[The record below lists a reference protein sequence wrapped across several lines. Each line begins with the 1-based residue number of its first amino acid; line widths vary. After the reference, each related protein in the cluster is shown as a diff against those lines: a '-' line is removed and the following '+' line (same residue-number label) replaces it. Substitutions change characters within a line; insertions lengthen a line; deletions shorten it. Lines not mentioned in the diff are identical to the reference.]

1 MNDFEANKLA
11 ESFWNI
17 FPEREAFP
25 RSLEKAVL
33 WRLPIAI
40 VKLPCLGLKNMR
52 SWCSQRN
59 ISLNINMPNRFLRA
73 CLIARK
79 GCGIIFIENGDSEN
93 EYRFGLA
100 HEISHFLLDYYW
112 PRRQAATIFGKTIY
126 DVLDGNR
133 DPTPSEKL
141 NSILKAT
148 KIGLFL
154 HLMERSIDGSI
165 NNSHI
170 IEVEDRADR
179 LALELL
185 APKVEVLQRVANN
198 RSLTRDVEF
207 SRNVCNILVDEFG
220 LTYTTAEHYSR
231 VIIQYCKKRRS
242 FSKWIR
248 K

>member
-17 FPEREAFP
+17 FPEREPFP

-40 VKLPCLGLKNMR
+40 VKLPRLGLKNMQG
-52 SWCSQRN
+52 WCSQRN

-93 EYRFGLA
+93 EHRLSLA

-112 PRRQAATIFGKTIY
+112 PRRQATKIFGKTIY

-133 DPTPSEKL
+133 DPTSSERL
-141 NSILKAT
+141 NSILKTT

-165 NNSHI
+165 NHSHI
-170 IEVEDRADR
+170 IEAEDRADR

-185 APKVEVLQRVANN
+185 APKVEVLQRVTSNK
-198 RSLTRDVEF
+198 SLVNGAEF
-207 SRNVCNILVDEFG
+207 SRNVCNVLVDEFG
-220 LTYTTAEHYSR
+220 LTYSTSEHYSR
-231 VIIQYCKKRRS
+231 IIIQHHKKHQS
-242 FSKWIR
+242 FREWIG